1 MGRLVRISIY
11 ALIILILYFWVTAIV
26 RSYQN
31 KSVDEENIQIA
42 DTLSLDSMGVDSTNI
57 FADDTSALISDGDV
71 VDGKIDYESLDK
83 KVKEMEE
90 KPVPAPSPK
99 KESIN
104 TIGKSANQQ
113 KPSVKPNETK
123 LINASF
129 RNGDGGQFKVMA
141 GSYLLKDNA
150 SKMVKKLKSIGYK
163 NAEIVVFNASGYH
176 SVIACRHTSEGNAR
190 SAVAELKSKGIDSFI
205 KN

>member
-11 ALIILILYFWVTAIV
+11 ALIILVLYFWVTAIV
-26 RSYQN
+26 KSYQN
-31 KSVDEENIQIA
+31 KKAQEETSQIN
-42 DTLSLDSMGVDSTNI
+42 DTIVLDSIAIDSTNI
-57 FADDTSALISDGDV
+57 FADDTSGLISDGDV

-90 KPVPAPSPK
+90 KPIPTPSQK
-99 KESIN
+99 KEPVN
-104 TIGKSANQQ
+104 TVIKSEPQQ
-113 KPSVKPNETK
+113 KPSVKPKETK
-123 LINASF
+123 LIDARF
-129 RNGDGGQFKVMA
+129 RNGDGGSFKVMA

-150 SKMVKKLKSIGYK
+150 AKMVKKLKSIGYK

-176 SVIACRHTSEGNAR
+176 SVIACRHSSDRNAR

-205 KN
+205 KE